1 MSNKL
6 KGMIWLRGQ
15 ATLANK
21 SVFLQVLMPIFI
33 IFLYKFIFSLNG
45 AGQEL
50 GADRLATLIM
60 NISLPFS
67 LAMSVGTPIII
78 ILAEEREK
86 HNLQSLRLA
95 GVTAG
100 QYILSALIW
109 PAIIGIFYII
119 ITPIL
124 VGAKLSNQVFS
135 YGLVLL
141 LTMLVLIFFFLIV
154 GLLCKNQVMA
164 QSLSAPAMLLVA
176 FIPMFSNMSEDL
188 FKVLRY
194 SFLGLFT
201 SYMRDWSHFH
211 LWSGS
216 LLALVLWLLLFA
228 GISFYLMRNMKV
240 LDD

>member
-15 ATLANK
+15 VTLANK
-21 SVFLQVLMPIFI
+21 SILLQVLMPIFI

-50 GADRLATLIM
+50 GADRLAILLM

-124 VGAKLSNQVFS
+124 IGAKLSNQVFS

-141 LTMLVLIFFFLIV
+141 LTLLVLIFFFLMV
-154 GLLCKNQVMA
+154 GLFCKNQVMA
-164 QSLSAPAMLLVA
+164 QSLSVPAMLLVA
-176 FIPMFSNMSEDL
+176 FIPMFSNMNEDL

-194 SFLGLFT
+194 SFLCLFT
-201 SYMRDWSHFH
+201 IFMKDWSNFQF
-211 LWSGS
+211 WSGE

-228 GISFYLMRNMKV
+228 GLSFYLMSHMKS

>member
-15 ATLANK
+15 VTLANK
-21 SVFLQVLMPIFI
+21 SILLQVLMPVFFV
-33 IFLYKFIFSLNG
+33 FLYKFIFSLNG

-50 GADRLATLIM
+50 GADRLATLLM

-109 PAIIGIFYII
+109 PAIIGIFYIVV
-119 ITPIL
+119 TPIL
-124 VGAKLSNQVFS
+124 IGAKLSNQVFS

-141 LTMLVLIFFFLIV
+141 LTLLVLIFFFLMV
-154 GLLCKNQVMA
+154 GLFCKNQVMA
-164 QSLSAPAMLLVA
+164 QSLSVPAMLLVA
-176 FIPMFSNMSEDL
+176 FIPMFSNMNEDL

-194 SFLGLFT
+194 SFLGFFT
-201 SYMRDWSHFH
+201 IFMKDWSNFQF
-211 LWSGS
+211 WSGE

-228 GISFYLMRNMKV
+228 GLSFYLMSHMKS

>member
-124 VGAKLSNQVFS
+124 AGAKLSNQVFS

-141 LTMLVLIFFFLIV
+141 LTLLVLIFFFLMV
-154 GLLCKNQVMA
+154 GLFCKNQVMA
-164 QSLSAPAMLLVA
+164 QSLSVPAMLLVV
-176 FIPMFSNMSEDL
+176 FIPMFSNMNEDL

-201 SYMRDWSHFH
+201 IFMKDWSNFQF
-211 LWSGS
+211 WSGE

-228 GISFYLMRNMKV
+228 GLSFYLMSHMKS

>member
-15 ATLANK
+15 ETLANK
-21 SVFLQVLMPIFI
+21 SILLQVLMPVFFV
-33 IFLYKFIFSLNG
+33 FLYKFIFSLNG

-50 GADRLATLIM
+50 GADRLATLLM

-109 PAIIGIFYII
+109 PTIIGIFYII

-124 VGAKLSNQVFS
+124 IGAKLSNQVFS

-141 LTMLVLIFFFLIV
+141 LTLLVLIFFFLMV
-154 GLLCKNQVMA
+154 GLFCKNQVMA
-164 QSLSAPAMLLVA
+164 QSLSVPAMLLVA
-176 FIPMFSNMSEDL
+176 FIPMFSNMNEDL

-194 SFLGLFT
+194 SFMGLFT
-201 SYMRDWSHFH
+201 IYMKDWSHFH
-211 LWSGS
+211 LWSGEFM
-216 LLALVLWLLLFA
+216 ALVLWLLLFA
-228 GISFYLMRNMKV
+228 GLSFYLMSHMKS

>member
-15 ATLANK
+15 VTLANK
-21 SVFLQVLMPIFI
+21 SILLQVLMPVFFV
-33 IFLYKFIFSLNG
+33 FLYKFIFSLNG

-50 GADRLATLIM
+50 GADRLATLLM

-86 HNLQSLRLA
+86 HNLQSLRLV

-109 PAIIGIFYII
+109 PAIIGIFYIVV
-119 ITPIL
+119 TPIL
-124 VGAKLSNQVFS
+124 IGAKLSNQVFS

-141 LTMLVLIFFFLIV
+141 LTLLVLIFFFLMV
-154 GLLCKNQVMA
+154 GLFCKNQVMA
-164 QSLSAPAMLLVA
+164 QSLSVPAMLLVA
-176 FIPMFSNMSEDL
+176 FIPMFSNMNEDL

-201 SYMRDWSHFH
+201 IFMKDWSNFQF
-211 LWSGS
+211 WSGE

-228 GISFYLMRNMKV
+228 GLSFYLMSHMKS

>member
-21 SVFLQVLMPIFI
+21 SILLQVLMPIFI

-45 AGQEL
+45 AGKEL
-50 GADRLATLIM
+50 GADRLATLLM

-109 PAIIGIFYII
+109 PTIIGIFYII

-124 VGAKLSNQVFS
+124 AGAKLSNQVFS

-141 LTMLVLIFFFLIV
+141 LTLLVLIFFFLMV
-154 GLLCKNQVMA
+154 GLFCKNQVMA
-164 QSLSAPAMLLVA
+164 QSLSAPAMLLVI

-211 LWSGS
+211 LWSGE

>member
-15 ATLANK
+15 VTLANK
-21 SVFLQVLMPIFI
+21 SILLQVLMPVFFV
-33 IFLYKFIFSLNG
+33 FLYKFIFSLNG

-50 GADRLATLIM
+50 GADRLATLLM

-86 HNLQSLRLA
+86 RNLQSLRLA

-109 PAIIGIFYII
+109 PAIIGSFYII

-141 LTMLVLIFFFLIV
+141 LTLLVLIFFFLMV
-154 GLLCKNQVMA
+154 GLFCKNQVMA
-164 QSLSAPAMLLVA
+164 QSLSVPAMLLVA
-176 FIPMFSNMSEDL
+176 FIPMFSNMNEDL

-201 SYMRDWSHFH
+201 IFMKDWSNFQF
-211 LWSGS
+211 WSGE

-228 GISFYLMRNMKV
+228 GLSFYLMSHMKS

>member
-1 MSNKL
+1 MSSKL

-15 ATLANK
+15 VTLANK
-21 SVFLQVLMPIFI
+21 SILLQVFMPIFL

-67 LAMSVGTPIII
+67 LAMSVGTPIIT

-124 VGAKLSNQVFS
+124 AGAKLSNQVFS

-141 LTMLVLIFFFLIV
+141 LTLLVLIFFFLMV
-154 GLLCKNQVMA
+154 GLFCKNQVMA
-164 QSLSAPAMLLVA
+164 QSLSVPAMLLAA

-194 SFLGLFT
+194 SFMGLFT
-201 SYMRDWSHFH
+201 SYMKGWAHFH
-211 LWSGS
+211 LWSGEF
-216 LLALVLWLLLFA
+216 LAMLLWLLLFA
-228 GISFYLMRNMKV
+228 GLSFYLMRRLQI

>member
-21 SVFLQVLMPIFI
+21 SILLQVLMPVFFV
-33 IFLYKFIFSLNG
+33 FLYKFIFSLNG

-50 GADRLATLIM
+50 GADRLATLLM

-109 PAIIGIFYII
+109 PAIIGVFYIV

-124 VGAKLSNQVFS
+124 AGAKLSNQVFS

-141 LTMLVLIFFFLIV
+141 LTLLVLIFFFLMV
-154 GLLCKNQVMA
+154 GLFCKNQVMA
-164 QSLSAPAMLLVA
+164 QSLSVPAMLLVV
-176 FIPMFSNMSEDL
+176 FIPMFSNMNEDL

-201 SYMRDWSHFH
+201 IFMKDWSNFQF
-211 LWSGS
+211 WSGE

-228 GISFYLMRNMKV
+228 GLSFYLMSHMKS

>member
-15 ATLANK
+15 VTLANK
-21 SVFLQVLMPIFI
+21 SILLQVLMPVFFV
-33 IFLYKFIFSLNG
+33 FLYKFIFSLNG

-50 GADRLATLIM
+50 GADRLATLLM

-109 PAIIGIFYII
+109 PTIIGIFYII

-124 VGAKLSNQVFS
+124 IGAKISNQVFS

-141 LTMLVLIFFFLIV
+141 LTLLVLIFFFLMV
-154 GLLCKNQVMA
+154 GLFCKNQVMA
-164 QSLSAPAMLLVA
+164 QSLSVPAMLLVA
-176 FIPMFSNMSEDL
+176 FIPMFSNMNEDL

-194 SFLGLFT
+194 SFMGLFT
-201 SYMRDWSHFH
+201 TYMKDWSNFQI
-211 LWSGS
+211 WSGE

-228 GISFYLMRNMKV
+228 GLSFYLMSHMKS

>member
-1 MSNKL
+1 MSNKF

-15 ATLANK
+15 VTLANK
-21 SVFLQVLMPIFI
+21 SILLQVFMPIFL

-45 AGQEL
+45 AGKEI
-50 GADRLATLIM
+50 GVDKLAIM
-60 NISLPFS
+60 LLTISLPFS

-86 HNLQSLRLA
+86 RNLQSLRLA

-109 PAIIGIFYII
+109 PAIIGIFYIVV
-119 ITPIL
+119 TPIL
-124 VGAKLSNQVFS
+124 IGAKLSNQVFS

-141 LTMLVLIFFFLIV
+141 LTLLVLIFFFLMV
-154 GLLCKNQVMA
+154 GLFCKNQVMA
-164 QSLSAPAMLLVA
+164 QSLSVPAMLLVA
-176 FIPMFSNMSEDL
+176 FIPMFSNMNEDL

-201 SYMRDWSHFH
+201 IFMKDWSNFQF
-211 LWSGS
+211 WSGE
-216 LLALVLWLLLFA
+216 LFALVLWLLLFA
-228 GISFYLMRNMKV
+228 GLSFYLMSHMKS

>member
-15 ATLANK
+15 ETLANK
-21 SVFLQVLMPIFI
+21 SILLQVLMPVFFV
-33 IFLYKFIFSLNG
+33 FLYKFIFSLNG
-45 AGQEL
+45 AGKEL
-50 GADRLATLIM
+50 GADRLAILLM

-109 PAIIGIFYII
+109 PAIIGIFYIVV
-119 ITPIL
+119 TPIL
-124 VGAKLSNQVFS
+124 IGAKLSNQVFS

-141 LTMLVLIFFFLIV
+141 LTLLVLIFFFLMV
-154 GLLCKNQVMA
+154 GLFCKNQVMA
-164 QSLSAPAMLLVA
+164 QSLSVPAMLLVA
-176 FIPMFSNMSEDL
+176 FIPMFSNMNEDL

-194 SFLGLFT
+194 SFMGLFT
-201 SYMRDWSHFH
+201 TYMKDWSNFQI
-211 LWSGS
+211 WSGE

-228 GISFYLMRNMKV
+228 GLSFYLMSHMKS

>member
-15 ATLANK
+15 ETLANK
-21 SVFLQVLMPIFI
+21 SILLQVLMPVFFV
-33 IFLYKFIFSLNG
+33 FLYKFIFSLNG
-45 AGQEL
+45 AGKEL
-50 GADRLATLIM
+50 GADRLAILLM

-109 PAIIGIFYII
+109 PAIIGIFYIVV
-119 ITPIL
+119 TPIL
-124 VGAKLSNQVFS
+124 IGAKLSNQVFS

-141 LTMLVLIFFFLIV
+141 LTLLGLIFFFLMV
-154 GLLCKNQVMA
+154 GLFCKNQVMA
-164 QSLSAPAMLLVA
+164 QSLSVPAMLLVA
-176 FIPMFSNMSEDL
+176 FIPMFSNMNEDL

-201 SYMRDWSHFH
+201 IFMKDWSNFQF
-211 LWSGS
+211 WSGE

-228 GISFYLMRNMKV
+228 GLSFYLMSHMKS

>member
-15 ATLANK
+15 VTLANK
-21 SVFLQVLMPIFI
+21 SILLQVLMPVFFV
-33 IFLYKFIFSLNG
+33 FLYKFIFSLNG

-50 GADRLATLIM
+50 GADRLAILLM

-124 VGAKLSNQVFS
+124 AGAKLSNQVFS

-141 LTMLVLIFFFLIV
+141 LTLLVLIFFFLMV
-154 GLLCKNQVMA
+154 GLFCKNQVMA
-164 QSLSAPAMLLVA
+164 QSLSVPAMLLVA
-176 FIPMFSNMSEDL
+176 FIPMFSNMNEDL

-201 SYMRDWSHFH
+201 IFMKDWSNFQF
-211 LWSGS
+211 WSGE

-228 GISFYLMRNMKV
+228 GLSFYLMSRMKS

>member
-1 MSNKL
+1 MSNKF

-15 ATLANK
+15 VTLANK
-21 SVFLQVLMPIFI
+21 SILLQVLMPVFFV
-33 IFLYKFIFSLNG
+33 FLYKFIFSLNG

-50 GADRLATLIM
+50 GADRLATLLM

-109 PAIIGIFYII
+109 PAIIGIFYIVV
-119 ITPIL
+119 TPIL
-124 VGAKLSNQVFS
+124 IGAKLSNQVFS

-141 LTMLVLIFFFLIV
+141 LTLLVLIFFFLMV
-154 GLLCKNQVMA
+154 GLFCKNQVMA
-164 QSLSAPAMLLVA
+164 QSLSVPAMLLAA

-194 SFLGLFT
+194 SFMGLFT
-201 SYMRDWSHFH
+201 SYMKDWAHFH
-211 LWSGS
+211 LWSGEF
-216 LLALVLWLLLFA
+216 LALLLWLLLFA
-228 GISFYLMRNMKV
+228 GLSFYLMRRLQI

>member
-15 ATLANK
+15 ETLANK
-21 SVFLQVLMPIFI
+21 SILLQVLMPVFFV
-33 IFLYKFIFSLNG
+33 FLYKFIFSLNG
-45 AGQEL
+45 AGKEL
-50 GADRLATLIM
+50 GADRLAILLM

-109 PAIIGIFYII
+109 PAIIGIFYIVV
-119 ITPIL
+119 TPIL
-124 VGAKLSNQVFS
+124 IGAKLSNQVFS

-141 LTMLVLIFFFLIV
+141 LTLLVLIFFFLMV
-154 GLLCKNQVMA
+154 GLFCKKQVMA
-164 QSLSAPAMLLVA
+164 QSLSVPAMLLVA
-176 FIPMFSNMSEDL
+176 FIPMFSNMNEDL

-201 SYMRDWSHFH
+201 IFMKDWSNFQF
-211 LWSGS
+211 WSGE

-228 GISFYLMRNMKV
+228 GLSFYLMSHMKS

>member
-15 ATLANK
+15 AILANK
-21 SVFLQVLMPIFI
+21 SIFLQVLIPVFFV
-33 IFLYKFIFSLNG
+33 FLYKFMFSLNG

-50 GADRLATLIM
+50 GVDRLATMLL

-67 LAMSVGTPIII
+67 LALAVGTPIII

-100 QYILSALIW
+100 QYILSALVW

-124 VGAKLSNQVFS
+124 AGAKLSNQVFS

-141 LTMLVLIFFFLIV
+141 LTMLVLIFFFLMV

-201 SYMRDWSHFH
+201 SYMRAWSHFH
-211 LWSGS
+211 LWSGEF
-216 LLALVLWLLLFA
+216 LALVVWLFLFA

>member
-21 SVFLQVLMPIFI
+21 SILLQVLMPIFI

-45 AGQEL
+45 AGKEL
-50 GADRLATLIM
+50 GADRLAVLIM

-109 PAIIGIFYII
+109 PAIIGIFYIV

-141 LTMLVLIFFFLIV
+141 LTLLVLIFFFLMV
-154 GLLCKNQVMA
+154 GLFCKNQVMA
-164 QSLSAPAMLLVA
+164 QSLSVPAMLLVA
-176 FIPMFSNMSEDL
+176 FIPMFSNMSEEL

-194 SFLGLFT
+194 SFMGLFT
-201 SYMRDWSHFH
+201 IFMKDWSHFH
-211 LWSGS
+211 LWSGEF
-216 LLALVLWLLLFA
+216 LALLVWLLLFA
-228 GISFYLMRNMKV
+228 GISFYLMRH
-240 LDD
+240 LQILED

>member
-15 ATLANK
+15 VTLANK
-21 SVFLQVLMPIFI
+21 SILLQVLMPVFFV
-33 IFLYKFIFSLNG
+33 FLYKFIFSLNG

-50 GADRLATLIM
+50 GADRLATLLM

-67 LAMSVGTPIII
+67 LALAVGTPIII

-109 PAIIGIFYII
+109 PAIIGIFYIF

-124 VGAKLSNQVFS
+124 AGAKLSNQVFS

-141 LTMLVLIFFFLIV
+141 LTLLVLIFFFLMV
-154 GLLCKNQVMA
+154 GLFCKNQVMA
-164 QSLSAPAMLLVA
+164 QSLSVPAMLLVA
-176 FIPMFSNMSEDL
+176 FIPMFSNMNEDL

-194 SFLGLFT
+194 SFMGLFT
-201 SYMRDWSHFH
+201 IYMKDWSHFH
-211 LWSGS
+211 LWSGE
-216 LLALVLWLLLFA
+216 LLAL
-228 GISFYLMRNMKV
+228 
-240 LDD
+240 DD

>member
-15 ATLANK
+15 ETLANK
-21 SVFLQVLMPIFI
+21 SILLQVLMPVFFV
-33 IFLYKFIFSLNG
+33 FLYKFIFSLNG

-50 GADRLATLIM
+50 GADRLAILLM

-109 PAIIGIFYII
+109 PAIIGIFYIVV
-119 ITPIL
+119 TPIL
-124 VGAKLSNQVFS
+124 IGAKLSNQVFS

-141 LTMLVLIFFFLIV
+141 LTLLVLIFFFLMV
-154 GLLCKNQVMA
+154 GLFCKNQVMA
-164 QSLSAPAMLLVA
+164 QSLSVPAMLLVA
-176 FIPMFSNMSEDL
+176 FIPMFSNMNEDL

-201 SYMRDWSHFH
+201 IFMKDWSNFQF
-211 LWSGS
+211 WSGE
-216 LLALVLWLLLFA
+216 LFALVLWLLLFA
-228 GISFYLMRNMKV
+228 GLSFYLMSHMKS

>member
-21 SVFLQVLMPIFI
+21 SILLQVLMPVFFV
-33 IFLYKFIFSLNG
+33 FLYKFIFSLNG

-50 GADRLATLIM
+50 GADRLATLLM

-109 PAIIGIFYII
+109 PAIIGIFYIV
-119 ITPIL
+119 ITPVL
-124 VGAKLSNQVFS
+124 VGAKLSNHLFS
-135 YGLVLL
+135 YSLVLL
-141 LTMLVLIFFFLIV
+141 LTMLVLIFFFLMV
-154 GLLCKNQVMA
+154 GLFCKNQVMA
-164 QSLSAPAMLLVA
+164 QSLSVPAMLLVA
-176 FIPMFSNMSEDL
+176 FIPMFSNMNEDL

-201 SYMRDWSHFH
+201 IFMKDWSNFQI
-211 LWSGS
+211 WSGE

-228 GISFYLMRNMKV
+228 GISFYLMSHMKS

>member
-15 ATLANK
+15 VTLANK
-21 SVFLQVLMPIFI
+21 SILLQVLMPIFI

-45 AGQEL
+45 AGKEL
-50 GADRLATLIM
+50 GADRLAILLM

-109 PAIIGIFYII
+109 PAIIGIFYIVV
-119 ITPIL
+119 TPIL
-124 VGAKLSNQVFS
+124 IGAKLSNQVFS

-141 LTMLVLIFFFLIV
+141 LTLLVLIFFFLMV
-154 GLLCKNQVMA
+154 GLFCKNQVMA
-164 QSLSAPAMLLVA
+164 QSLSVPAMLLVA
-176 FIPMFSNMSEDL
+176 FIPMFSNMNEDL

-201 SYMRDWSHFH
+201 IFMKDWSNFQF
-211 LWSGS
+211 WSGE

-228 GISFYLMRNMKV
+228 GLSFYLMRNMKV

>member
-45 AGQEL
+45 AGQAL
-50 GADRLATLIM
+50 GADRLAILIM

-124 VGAKLSNQVFS
+124 AGAKLSNQVFS

-141 LTMLVLIFFFLIV
+141 LTLLVLIFFFLMV
-154 GLLCKNQVMA
+154 GLFCKNQVMA
-164 QSLSAPAMLLVA
+164 QSLSVPAMLLVI
-176 FIPMFSNMSEDL
+176 FIPMFSNMNEDL

-201 SYMRDWSHFH
+201 IFMKDWSNFQF
-211 LWSGS
+211 WSGE

-228 GISFYLMRNMKV
+228 GLSFYLMSHMKS

>member
-15 ATLANK
+15 VTLTNK
-21 SVFLQVLMPIFI
+21 SILLQVLMPIFI

-50 GADRLATLIM
+50 GAERLATLIM

-141 LTMLVLIFFFLIV
+141 LTLLVLIFFFLMV
-154 GLLCKNQVMA
+154 GLFCKNQVMA
-164 QSLSAPAMLLVA
+164 QSLSVPAMLLVI
-176 FIPMFSNMSEDL
+176 FIPMFSNMNEDL

-201 SYMRDWSHFH
+201 IFMKDWSNFQF
-211 LWSGS
+211 WSGE

-228 GISFYLMRNMKV
+228 GLSFYLMSHMKS

>member
-21 SVFLQVLMPIFI
+21 SVFLQVLMPVFFV
-33 IFLYKFIFSLNG
+33 FLYKFIFSLNG

-50 GADRLATLIM
+50 GADRLAVLIM

-109 PAIIGIFYII
+109 PAIIGVFYII
-119 ITPIL
+119 IIPIL
-124 VGAKLSNQVFS
+124 AGAKLSNQVFS

-141 LTMLVLIFFFLIV
+141 LTMLVLIFFFLMV

-164 QSLSAPAMLLVA
+164 QSLSVPAMFLVA
-176 FIPMFSNMSEDL
+176 FIPMFSNISEDL
-188 FKVLRY
+188 FKMLRY
-194 SFLGLFT
+194 SFMGLFT

-211 LWSGS
+211 LWSGE

>member
-21 SVFLQVLMPIFI
+21 SILLQVLMPIFI

-45 AGQEL
+45 AGKEL
-50 GADRLATLIM
+50 GADRLAVLIM

-109 PAIIGIFYII
+109 PAIIGIFYIV

-141 LTMLVLIFFFLIV
+141 LTMLVLIFFFLMV

-176 FIPMFSNMSEDL
+176 FIPMFSNMNEDL

-194 SFLGLFT
+194 SFMGLFT
-201 SYMRDWSHFH
+201 IFMKDWSHFH
-211 LWSGS
+211 LWSGEF
-216 LLALVLWLLLFA
+216 LALLVWLLLFA
-228 GISFYLMRNMKV
+228 GISFYLMRH
-240 LDD
+240 LQILED

>member
-15 ATLANK
+15 VILANK
-21 SVFLQVLMPIFI
+21 SILLQVLMPVFFV
-33 IFLYKFIFSLNG
+33 FLYKFIFSLNG

-50 GADRLATLIM
+50 GADRLATLLM

-141 LTMLVLIFFFLIV
+141 LTLLVLIFFFLMV
-154 GLLCKNQVMA
+154 GLFCKNQVMA
-164 QSLSAPAMLLVA
+164 QSLSVPAMLLVI
-176 FIPMFSNMSEDL
+176 FIPMFSNMNEDL

-201 SYMRDWSHFH
+201 IFMKDWSNFQF
-211 LWSGS
+211 WSGE

-228 GISFYLMRNMKV
+228 GLSFYLMSHMKS

>member
-15 ATLANK
+15 VTLANK
-21 SVFLQVLMPIFI
+21 SILLQVLMPVFFV
-33 IFLYKFIFSLNG
+33 FLYKFIFSLNG

-50 GADRLATLIM
+50 GAGRLAILLM

-109 PAIIGIFYII
+109 PAIIGIFYIVV
-119 ITPIL
+119 TPIL
-124 VGAKLSNQVFS
+124 IGAKLSNQVFS

-141 LTMLVLIFFFLIV
+141 LTLLVLIFFFLMV
-154 GLLCKNQVMA
+154 GLFCKNQVMA
-164 QSLSAPAMLLVA
+164 QSLSVPAMLLVA
-176 FIPMFSNMSEDL
+176 FIPMFSNMNEDL
-188 FKVLRY
+188 FKVLSY

-201 SYMRDWSHFH
+201 IFMKDWSNFQF
-211 LWSGS
+211 WSGE

-228 GISFYLMRNMKV
+228 GLSFYLMSHMKS

>member
-21 SVFLQVLMPIFI
+21 SILLQVLMPVFFV
-33 IFLYKFIFSLNG
+33 FLYKFIFSLNG

-50 GADRLATLIM
+50 GADRLATLLM

-141 LTMLVLIFFFLIV
+141 LTLLVLIFFFLMV
-154 GLLCKNQVMA
+154 GLFCKNQVMA
-164 QSLSAPAMLLVA
+164 QSLSVPAMLLVA
-176 FIPMFSNMSEDL
+176 FIPMFSNMNEDL

-201 SYMRDWSHFH
+201 IFMKDWSNFQF
-211 LWSGS
+211 WSGE

-228 GISFYLMRNMKV
+228 GLSFYLMSHMKA

>member
-15 ATLANK
+15 VTLANK
-21 SVFLQVLMPIFI
+21 SILLQVLMPIFI

-50 GADRLATLIM
+50 GADRLATLLM

-109 PAIIGIFYII
+109 PAIIGAFYIV

-124 VGAKLSNQVFS
+124 AGAKLSNQVFS

-141 LTMLVLIFFFLIV
+141 LTLLVLIFFFLMV
-154 GLLCKNQVMA
+154 GLFCKNQVMA
-164 QSLSAPAMLLVA
+164 QSLSVPAMLLVI
-176 FIPMFSNMSEDL
+176 FIPMFSNMNEDL

-201 SYMRDWSHFH
+201 IFMKDWSNFQF
-211 LWSGS
+211 WSGE

-228 GISFYLMRNMKV
+228 GLSFYLMSHMKS

>member
-100 QYILSALIW
+100 QYILSALVW

-124 VGAKLSNQVFS
+124 AGAKLSNQVFS

-141 LTMLVLIFFFLIV
+141 LTMLVLIFFFLMV

-164 QSLSAPAMLLVA
+164 QSLSVPAMLSVA

-194 SFLGLFT
+194 SFMGLFT
-201 SYMRDWSHFH
+201 SYMRDWSYFH
-211 LWSGS
+211 LWSGE

>member
-21 SVFLQVLMPIFI
+21 SVFLQVLMPVFFV
-33 IFLYKFIFSLNG
+33 FLYKFIFSLNG

-50 GADRLATLIM
+50 GADRLAVLIM

-109 PAIIGIFYII
+109 PAIIGVFYII
-119 ITPIL
+119 IIPIL
-124 VGAKLSNQVFS
+124 VGAKLSNHLFS

-141 LTMLVLIFFFLIV
+141 LTLLVLIFFFLMV

-176 FIPMFSNMSEDL
+176 FIPMFSNMNEDL
-188 FKVLRY
+188 SKVLRY
-194 SFLGLFT
+194 SFMGLFT
-201 SYMRDWSHFH
+201 IYMKDWSHFH
-211 LWSGS
+211 LWSGE

>member
-15 ATLANK
+15 VTLANK
-21 SVFLQVLMPIFI
+21 SILLQVLMPIFI

-50 GADRLATLIM
+50 GADRLATLLM

-109 PAIIGIFYII
+109 PAIIGAFYIV

-124 VGAKLSNQVFS
+124 AGAKLSNQVFS

-141 LTMLVLIFFFLIV
+141 LTLLVLIFFFLMA
-154 GLLCKNQVMA
+154 GLFCKNQVMA
-164 QSLSAPAMLLVA
+164 QSLSVPAMLLVI
-176 FIPMFSNMSEDL
+176 FIPMFSNMNEDL

-201 SYMRDWSHFH
+201 IFMKDWSNFQF
-211 LWSGS
+211 WSGE

-228 GISFYLMRNMKV
+228 GLSFYLMSHMKS

>member
-15 ATLANK
+15 VTLANK
-21 SVFLQVLMPIFI
+21 SILLQVLMPVFFV
-33 IFLYKFIFSLNG
+33 FLYKFIFSLNG
-45 AGQEL
+45 AGKEL
-50 GADRLATLIM
+50 GADRLAILLM

-67 LAMSVGTPIII
+67 LALAVGTPIII

-109 PAIIGIFYII
+109 PAIIGIFYIVV
-119 ITPIL
+119 TPIL
-124 VGAKLSNQVFS
+124 IGAKLSNQVFS

-141 LTMLVLIFFFLIV
+141 LTLLVLIFFFLMV
-154 GLLCKNQVMA
+154 GLFCKNQVMA
-164 QSLSAPAMLLVA
+164 QSLSVPAMLLVA
-176 FIPMFSNMSEDL
+176 FIPMFSNMNEDL

-201 SYMRDWSHFH
+201 IFMKDWSNFQF
-211 LWSGS
+211 WSGE

-228 GISFYLMRNMKV
+228 GLSFYLMSHMKS

>member
-1 MSNKL
+1 
-6 KGMIWLRGQ
+6 MIWLRGQ

-124 VGAKLSNQVFS
+124 AGAKLSNQVFS

-141 LTMLVLIFFFLIV
+141 LTMLVLIFFFLMV
-154 GLLCKNQVMA
+154 GLFCKNQVMA
-164 QSLSAPAMLLVA
+164 QSLSAPAMLLVV
-176 FIPMFSNMSEDL
+176 FIPMFSNMNEDL
-188 FKVLRY
+188 FKILRY

-201 SYMRDWSHFH
+201 IFMKDWSNFQF
-211 LWSGS
+211 WSGE

>member
-15 ATLANK
+15 ETLANK
-21 SVFLQVLMPIFI
+21 SILLQVLMPVFFV
-33 IFLYKFIFSLNG
+33 FLYKFIFSLNG

-50 GADRLATLIM
+50 GADRLATLLM

-109 PAIIGIFYII
+109 PAIIGIFYIVV
-119 ITPIL
+119 TPIL
-124 VGAKLSNQVFS
+124 IGAKLSNQVFS

-141 LTMLVLIFFFLIV
+141 LTLLVLIFFFLMV
-154 GLLCKNQVMA
+154 GLFCKNQVMA
-164 QSLSAPAMLLVA
+164 QSLSVPAMLLVA
-176 FIPMFSNMSEDL
+176 FIPMFSNMNEDL

-201 SYMRDWSHFH
+201 IFMKDWSNFQF
-211 LWSGS
+211 WSGE

-228 GISFYLMRNMKV
+228 GLSFYLMSHMKS